1 MPKYKYNGITFSKEE
16 VEGAAMEKGLSFE
29 EYSSKFELVE
39 DGVEEKLNFQTD
51 LVDETATVGSENQTA
66 VDTASPLEDGSSG
79 SPGVDGKLE
88 FPYEASYSD
97 QLKAYEEK
105 HKNIVSASNGYE
117 YLQDKTI
124 EEREF
129 IASKFA
135 IAPTRTIRILNEE
148 TQKYEEQPREDALQ
162 AVKNNLPSNFS
173 EFNTPKEFQIA
184 TQQALAKSVKQDPLI
199 NLELEKSAKI
209 NEKNIKQK
217 RRELESQYDL
227 SDPEQ
232 VEKANKELNQFFE
245 DTVITPVVEGD
256 LFVKTIK
263 ELELVSEKAASEA
276 NNEYANYY
284 KNKKRSK
291 DSFLSAVDAIKMYGA
306 KNNYTSL
313 AYVADFVETFAA
325 GSLGIAAGFGKSAI
339 SEAGS
344 NISNNSEELE
354 QIKAQLESGELSL
367 EDEVVFGEIQFTKG
381 GNIVGQKK
389 GSLKEK
395 IDYLEKEIKRDYDSV
410 VNNVEATFNT
420 EDYLE
425 IFDQADLKDGIGLRD
440 VVQTVGAAIPSM
452 LMVGSGNPL
461 LAGVGFAALTAS
473 EYGNNYYNAIVQGLQ
488 NDKKEI
494 TSENIAEA
502 IKNDEYADKAIAL
515 AGAVAST
522 GLERLGTLKIV
533 KNTLK
538 TLKLGDDLAE
548 GLGSLYRGEI
558 KKFGKSIISQGE
570 RVIKSGLGEFL
581 TESAQQAIGQSS
593 VGVQLGGLKDS
604 FKYINTEEII
614 EAGKAGGIVGAIL
627 PFGGAVYTQT
637 TTELRN
643 AARDVATRFD
653 LGGIGKN
660 LKQVNQFFKAAEENL
675 KNKYESGELSEE
687 DYRLELNNLSS
698 IRNTGIKIPKNFS
711 EASRGKIFDLLIE
724 RNNLNQQVQDV
735 DPALSVEEKAR
746 IEEINLEIGKISLT
760 EKMTRGAVKAAE
772 QAGIAQN
779 IVEAKTTEEA
789 KAAAEAAGL
798 DLGDAEGVISA
809 DGKTIILDM
818 QRAAE
823 VGAFNVAG
831 HELLH
836 RVLYKTLFK
845 ETEVLDENGK
855 PTGKIKIEGNEAA
868 RGLAIELDKYL
879 RKIDVDGKGLKGD
892 KEFSDRLK
900 LYKGAG
906 KTVEAAE
913 TLNLFADALR
923 LGEIQL
929 KENVLTKIGDIIRR
943 IMQNAGFKKIKFKDG
958 KDVVNFLKDY
968 NRSIERGKLGQG
980 IERVAK
986 EGAEIVRGKD
996 GIKKLKD
1003 DFASTSSLKSQTLSG
1018 EQSNAI
1024 AQNILQIKEV
1034 IKEGDVIA
1042 AKYNTSRIKGAK
1054 EIRLETSIL
1063 EEIKPVV
1070 EKLVENRTKAL
1081 YDKIP
1086 QDARA
1091 GIDRNMFKQSMVSD
1105 VNAMVINEYSGK
1117 QDIEKFI
1124 INRGY
1129 LRANSLAKRL
1139 GIEGIEQGG
1148 IKKDVTEQKDLMADE
1163 TTVEIEKA
1171 PSKLINPTDLITNP
1185 DRKNKYIEAVKSKIK
1200 DLTPKQLSF
1209 KALKDLA
1216 PEVTAELFGVPLK
1229 KIIDATANLSKGDAL
1244 NAQIFINKN
1253 AEKLLKLLPEGA
1265 VLGAASDKLIGTST
1279 GVPRKLLEA
1288 FYEKQDRIT
1297 IDAGLFPFV
1306 KKKNISKEDFLKAF
1320 GIVDG
1325 KKEIDFNTRSGEAQ
1339 AIKGLM
1345 SMFGNMM
1352 TNTVVRQELSNIPGK
1367 EQVVQDI
1374 AAGKSGQ
1381 MYSIS
1386 STQQIKN
1393 KKIIK
1398 LLRKEAAELLNKSEQ
1413 EPSFNK
1419 SILDRWQEELEAG
1432 FESNLPMS
1440 EILQNS
1446 WSVFEQAGINPEIKN
1461 EIAGVIARSI
1471 EIYKNLTT
1479 EQFQDLVKQLDTLLV
1494 KEQKVFGFEASKTML
1509 SDQLKNAKTLEK
1521 AISVTNAWIRNQSK
1535 SIRTFKGI
1543 PITTN
1548 KKLFEEALKP
1558 ILQNS
1563 KWSNELL
1570 GKKGFKV
1577 STGKLFGNNITFIT
1591 LNGEKI
1597 NSYYNPTEIKKD
1609 FENLQNVVNTEALEA
1624 GNYLKELL
1632 TYYLQKGDI
1641 NNALSNLKLLTED
1654 QSGLIRKLSKA
1665 GAYVVGL
1672 QTKDTTL
1679 EHAYTVYDT
1688 YMSLKDILE
1697 SDSSLEKKIE
1707 KVDILLEKQQLNLV
1721 DKKID
1726 KILNNE
1732 GLRYTGRGK
1741 SRMDNL
1747 KVKKALLKSKNEYRN
1762 LEKIYPEKQVTGLNS
1777 KTNKEKIL
1785 DKQFNDILENKTGI
1799 ASGKEYSDARAEVV
1813 GASKGKFNWF
1823 IPPTAEDFVGL
1834 LYQFLG
1840 KGKEGDKQMAWFKV
1854 NLLNPYARAMSGITR
1869 ERVSIARN
1877 YRALKK
1883 ELKIVPKNLKKKVP
1897 GEDFTVEQALR
1908 VHIWGKQGYDVPGLD
1923 NADRK
1928 SLNDYINS
1936 KPELV
1941 EFADKMIL
1949 LNKDYAKPKDSWLAG
1964 TLTTDML
1971 ETLNT
1976 TRRAEFLK
1984 EWQENVDV
1992 VFSDKNLNKIEAA
2005 YGSSFRYALENI
2017 LTRMKTGRNRS
2028 YGTDSLTGRVTDWLT
2043 NSIGAI
2049 MFFNT
2054 RSAVLQTL
2062 SAVNFINF
2070 GSNNILAAGK
2080 AFANQK
2086 QFWTDFKMLYNSDFL
2101 VDRRD
2106 GLRLNVNESDIAD
2119 MAKNGGVKGVIAELL
2134 KLGFT
2139 PTQIADSFAISS
2151 GGATFYRN
2159 TLNQYLKEGVD
2170 PKVAEELAFRE
2181 FREIAEESQQS
2192 SRPDRISAQQAGP
2205 LGRIILAFANTPAQ
2219 YARLMKKAASDLKNG
2234 RGDAK
2239 TNVSKLIYYG
2249 VAQNLIFNAMQQAL
2263 FAMAFGDDEE
2273 EEETEQKKYINIA
2286 NGMADSILRGMG
2298 ISGAIV
2304 SVLKN
2309 TAKKLIERSEN
2320 KQPDYAENALMELLK
2335 ISPPV
2340 SSKASKIKNALRSYE
2355 WDKDEMYE
2363 KGLALDNPAYLAAGN
2378 VLSAA
2383 TNIPLDRV
2391 IKKVTNVKDA
2401 MDEDVQLWQRIAMI
2415 AGWQAWELGIK
2426 EEKKS
2431 KSRGSSFKSTEL

>member
-1 MPKYKYNGITFSKEE
+1 MPKYFYNGKEFSEDELSKAAEQSGLTIDEYISKAGIEIQQEE
-16 VEGAAMEKGLSFE
+16 V
-29 EYSSKFELVE
+29 VQE
-39 DGVEEKLNFQTD
+39 DFQTD
-51 LVDETATVGSENQTA
+51 PAKETASAGSKNKQA

-79 SPGVDGKLE
+79 SPEVDGKLE

-105 HKNIVSASNGYE
+105 YKNIVSASNGYE
-117 YLQDKTI
+117 YLQDKPI

-760 EKMTRGAVKAAE
+760 EKMTRGAVKAAK

-968 NRSIERGKLGQG
+968 NR
-980 IERVAK
+980 
-986 EGAEIVRGKD
+986 
-996 GIKKLKD
+996 
-1003 DFASTSSLKSQTLSG
+1003 
-1018 EQSNAI
+1018 
-1024 AQNILQIKEV
+1024 
-1034 IKEGDVIA
+1034 
-1042 AKYNTSRIKGAK
+1042 
-1054 EIRLETSIL
+1054 
-1063 EEIKPVV
+1063 
-1070 EKLVENRTKAL
+1070 
-1081 YDKIP
+1081 
-1086 QDARA
+1086 
-1091 GIDRNMFKQSMVSD
+1091 
-1105 VNAMVINEYSGK
+1105 
-1117 QDIEKFI
+1117 
-1124 INRGY
+1124 
-1129 LRANSLAKRL
+1129 LAKKL
-1139 GIEGIEQGG
+1139 GIEDAEQGG

-1163 TTVEIEKA
+1163 TTVEVEKA
-1171 PSKLINPTDLITNP
+1171 PSKLIDPTDLITNP

-1279 GVPRKLLEA
+1279 GVPKKLLEA
-1288 FYEKQDRIT
+1288 FYDKNDRIKKG
-1297 IDAGLFPFV
+1297 AGLSPFV
-1306 KKKNISKEDFLKAF
+1306 KKKNISKEDFLNTF

-1325 KKEIDFNTRSGEAQ
+1325 KKDIDFNPRSGEAQ

-1345 SMFGNMM
+1345 SMFGNIM
-1352 TNTVVRQELSNIPGK
+1352 TNTVVRQEMSKQPGT
-1367 EQVVQDI
+1367 EAAVQDI
-1374 AAGKSGQ
+1374 AAK
-1381 MYSIS
+1381 
-1386 STQQIKN
+1386 KN
-1393 KKIIK
+1393 K
-1398 LLRKEAAELLNKSEQ
+1398 S
-1413 EPSFNK
+1413 
-1419 SILDRWQEELEAG
+1419 
-1432 FESNLPMS
+1432 
-1440 EILQNS
+1440 
-1446 WSVFEQAGINPEIKN
+1446 
-1461 EIAGVIARSI
+1461 
-1471 EIYKNLTT
+1471 
-1479 EQFQDLVKQLDTLLV
+1479 DL
-1494 KEQKVFGFEASKTML
+1494 F
-1509 SDQLKNAKTLEK
+1509 
-1521 AISVTNAWIRNQSK
+1521 
-1535 SIRTFKGI
+1535 
-1543 PITTN
+1543 
-1548 KKLFEEALKP
+1548 
-1558 ILQNS
+1558 
-1563 KWSNELL
+1563 
-1570 GKKGFKV
+1570 
-1577 STGKLFGNNITFIT
+1577 
-1591 LNGEKI
+1591 
-1597 NSYYNPTEIKKD
+1597 
-1609 FENLQNVVNTEALEA
+1609 
-1624 GNYLKELL
+1624 
-1632 TYYLQKGDI
+1632 
-1641 NNALSNLKLLTED
+1641 
-1654 QSGLIRKLSKA
+1654 
-1665 GAYVVGL
+1665 
-1672 QTKDTTL
+1672 
-1679 EHAYTVYDT
+1679 
-1688 YMSLKDILE
+1688 
-1697 SDSSLEKKIE
+1697 SLE
-1707 KVDILLEKQQLNLV
+1707 
-1721 DKKID
+1721 
-1726 KILNNE
+1726 
-1732 GLRYTGRGK
+1732 
-1741 SRMDNL
+1741 
-1747 KVKKALLKSKNEYRN
+1747 
-1762 LEKIYPEKQVTGLNS
+1762 
-1777 KTNKEKIL
+1777 
-1785 DKQFNDILENKTGI
+1785 
-1799 ASGKEYSDARAEVV
+1799 
-1813 GASKGKFNWF
+1813 
-1823 IPPTAEDFVGL
+1823 
-1834 LYQFLG
+1834 
-1840 KGKEGDKQMAWFKV
+1840 
-1854 NLLNPYARAMSGITR
+1854 
-1869 ERVSIARN
+1869 
-1877 YRALKK
+1877 
-1883 ELKIVPKNLKKKVP
+1883 
-1897 GEDFTVEQALR
+1897 
-1908 VHIWGKQGYDVPGLD
+1908 
-1923 NADRK
+1923 
-1928 SLNDYINS
+1928 
-1936 KPELV
+1936 
-1941 EFADKMIL
+1941 
-1949 LNKDYAKPKDSWLAG
+1949 
-1964 TLTTDML
+1964 
-1971 ETLNT
+1971 
-1976 TRRAEFLK
+1976 
-1984 EWQENVDV
+1984 
-1992 VFSDKNLNKIEAA
+1992 
-2005 YGSSFRYALENI
+2005 
-2017 LTRMKTGRNRS
+2017 
-2028 YGTDSLTGRVTDWLT
+2028 
-2043 NSIGAI
+2043 
-2049 MFFNT
+2049 
-2054 RSAVLQTL
+2054 
-2062 SAVNFINF
+2062 
-2070 GSNNILAAGK
+2070 
-2080 AFANQK
+2080 
-2086 QFWTDFKMLYNSDFL
+2086 
-2101 VDRRD
+2101 
-2106 GLRLNVNESDIAD
+2106 
-2119 MAKNGGVKGVIAELL
+2119 
-2134 KLGFT
+2134 
-2139 PTQIADSFAISS
+2139 
-2151 GGATFYRN
+2151 
-2159 TLNQYLKEGVD
+2159 
-2170 PKVAEELAFRE
+2170 
-2181 FREIAEESQQS
+2181 
-2192 SRPDRISAQQAGP
+2192 
-2205 LGRIILAFANTPAQ
+2205 
-2219 YARLMKKAASDLKNG
+2219 
-2234 RGDAK
+2234 
-2239 TNVSKLIYYG
+2239 
-2249 VAQNLIFNAMQQAL
+2249 
-2263 FAMAFGDDEE
+2263 
-2273 EEETEQKKYINIA
+2273 
-2286 NGMADSILRGMG
+2286 
-2298 ISGAIV
+2298 
-2304 SVLKN
+2304 
-2309 TAKKLIERSEN
+2309 
-2320 KQPDYAENALMELLK
+2320 
-2335 ISPPV
+2335 
-2340 SSKASKIKNALRSYE
+2340 
-2355 WDKDEMYE
+2355 
-2363 KGLALDNPAYLAAGN
+2363 
-2378 VLSAA
+2378 
-2383 TNIPLDRV
+2383 
-2391 IKKVTNVKDA
+2391 
-2401 MDEDVQLWQRIAMI
+2401 
-2415 AGWQAWELGIK
+2415 
-2426 EEKKS
+2426 
-2431 KSRGSSFKSTEL
+2431 